1 MHRHKATDYGLEV
14 KVTQVLEPEV
24 ARLWKHQMREA
35 IQHVEGPFS
44 LLLDLTGV
52 DLASRKTPEEI
63 YQIIKDCRRAG
74 LRRLAILVDSEGM
87 WQRSKGYVRSGG
99 LQEITHFFRADEDP
113 GYEEKAIQWI
123 REPK

>member
-24 ARLWKHQMREA
+24 ARLWKQQMREA

-44 LLLDLTGV
+44 LLLDLTGLA
-52 DLASRKTPEEI
+52 LASTKAPEEI
-63 YQIIKDCRRAG
+63 YQIIQDCRRAG

-87 WQRSKGYVRSGG
+87 WQRSKTYVRSGG
-99 LQEITHFFRADEDP
+99 LQEITRFFRADEDP
-113 GYEEKAIQWI
+113 GYEEKALRWI
-123 REPK
+123 RGPE